1 MAKSNI
7 RMFSL
12 NNIRDL
18 LNSSANWLDMGVSHV
33 EPKFANSN
41 NITGARYDMG
51 AYAFNYNE
59 SISMNF
65 STTFTIAFWAKAVR
79 GAIDDNVYKNNIV
92 LVLETGDKLI
102 VEIPDYYDL
111 TEWHFYVITRDSD
124 NNINF
129 CLDGSVIDTKVQSGD
144 FDLGSN
150 SYFFLGN
157 QNRYATG
164 FTFDIDDVIIFDGSV
179 DSSFKPD
186 DYVSTNIF
194 TQMLVI
200 DSSGRVWGYSY
211 DNTSSGGGGDSD
223 MTPSATLSLN
233 SVDDEVVIPDGIT
246 AISYTLTEDEQEIT
260 REIAVEPSDVVKYY
274 REEDGYY
281 TLAVYD
287 NTGAIKSKGYT
298 MHSDN
303 VPNIS
308 INYSEE
314 VNDNFTASDEYN
326 GYVAL
331 TEVDYSADTEFVVP
345 AGVTKIEY
353 SAGSSG
359 ARVAEV
365 EAGDILEYTADP
377 NDSTKFTLSVYDK
390 DKNKK
395 RDLYTW
401 NNDNLHFSY
410 GTAKG
415 HNDKNSESGYED
427 VSVKIMPTTT
437 ISCRGNWTVPD
448 GVTQVKWRYVVT
460 YNTYTTQYGDYKLID
475 VTPGTYLKYTYNI
488 TRKTNYTLRE
498 YFLGYDVFPRFN
510 KISYSTSKNGYTFKY
525 FEITYGT
532 EINELTSV

>member
-33 EPKFANSN
+33 EPKFANDN
-41 NITGARYDMG
+41 NITGARYSMG

-92 LVLETGDKLI
+92 LVLETGDKLV

-129 CLDGSVIDTKVQSGD
+129 CLDGSVVDTKVQSGD

-150 SYFFLGN
+150 SYMFLGN

-186 DYVSTNIF
+186 DYVSTSIF
-194 TQMLVI
+194 TQLLVI
-200 DSSGRVWGYSY
+200 DSSGQVWGYSK
-211 DNTSSGGGGDSD
+211 DSTSSGGDSD

-246 AISYTLTEDEQEIT
+246 AISYTLTEDGQEIT

-410 GTAKG
+410 GTAKSS
-415 HNDKNSESGYED
+415 NTKESETVYAD
-427 VSVKIMPTTT
+427 VSTKVIPTTT
-437 ISCRGNWTVPD
+437 IYQKDDWTVPD
-448 GVTQVKWRYVVT
+448 GVTQVKWRYVET
-460 YNTYTTQYGDYKLID
+460 YNSSTTSYGSYTLAS
-475 VTPGTYLKYTYNI
+475 VTPNETLKYKYKFTRHDNYNEQTYN
-488 TRKTNYTLRE
+488 
-498 YFLGYDVFPRFN
+498 LGTVMSWR
-510 KISYSTSKNGYTFKY
+510 STKDEYTFEY